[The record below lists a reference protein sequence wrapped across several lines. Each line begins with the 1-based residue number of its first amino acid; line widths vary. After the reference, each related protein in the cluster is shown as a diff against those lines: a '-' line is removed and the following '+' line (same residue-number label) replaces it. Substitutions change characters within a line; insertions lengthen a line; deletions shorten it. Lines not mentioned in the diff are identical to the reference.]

1 MIHQHG
7 FTQQGWECPKCGKVY
22 SPTTIM
28 CFYCPQ
34 TVKTNITTNTPWN
47 TVTVTNDIINGTT
60 TDTTTICFDFVNDT
74 INTSSTKCMK
84 CGLEKWQHPIITNL

>member
-7 FTQQGWECPKCGKVY
+7 FTQQGWECPKCGRVY

-28 CFYCPQ
+28 CLTCPQ
-34 TVKTNITTNTPWN
+34 PIKTNITTNTPWN
-47 TVTVTNDIINGTT
+47 TVTVPNDISGTT
-60 TDTTTICFDFVNDT
+60 THTATICSGFVPDT
-74 INTSSTKCMK
+74 VNTSSTKCMK

>member
-28 CFYCPQ
+28 CLTCGQ
-34 TVKTNITTNTPWN
+34 EVKTNITTNTPWN

-60 TDTTTICFDFVNDT
+60 TDTTTKYSTPIDT
-74 INTSSTKCMK
+74 TKYS
-84 CGLEKWQHPIITNL
+84 GYTGTTI